1 MTALSRSLRHPEPAR
16 AIDVRCSAALPT
28 RTDGQGRCQLFAGHD
43 GPHAV
48 MFGRAGERVVR
59 TWLTSDPAAV
69 RDCDAMQRPWMF
81 GFPVPAWFE
90 ASTPP
95 DRADRSDR

>member
-1 MTALSRSLRHPEPAR
+1 VTTVSHSVRHPEPAR
-16 AIDVRCSAALPT
+16 VIDVRCSAALPS

-48 MFGRAGERVVR
+48 MFGRAGARVVR
-59 TWLTSDPAAV
+59 TWLTSDPAGH
-69 RDCDAMQRPWMF
+69 RDCDGVQRPWMF

-90 ASTPP
+90 AGAAP
-95 DRADRSDR
+95 DLAD